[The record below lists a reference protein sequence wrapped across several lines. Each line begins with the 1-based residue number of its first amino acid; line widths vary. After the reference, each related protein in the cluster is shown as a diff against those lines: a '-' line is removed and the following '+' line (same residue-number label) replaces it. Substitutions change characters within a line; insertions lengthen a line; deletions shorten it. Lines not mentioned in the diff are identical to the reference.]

1 VEPPSRSCYVKERY
15 AGVERLV
22 RERMREEALISRAHS
37 EPFTSDTESKPVL
50 RVPRRDLPRS
60 ITPDK
65 SGSAGAV
72 FSFAVSAERAAHLAL
87 GGLTVAALRV
97 KRCNVRR
104 AALCDGVGGGD
115 VGGGVGGG

>member
-1 VEPPSRSCYVKERY
+1 MEPPSRSCYVKERY
-15 AGVERLV
+15 AGVERLIH
-22 RERMREEALISRAHS
+22 ERMREEALISRAHP

-72 FSFAVSAERAAHLAL
+72 LSFAVGAERAAHLAL
-87 GGLTVAALRV
+87 GGLAVAALRV
-97 KRCNVRR
+97 ERRNIRC
-104 AALCDGVGGGD
+104 AALCGGVGGGD
-115 VGGGVGGG
+115 VG